1 MQWAAIV
8 FLGII
13 VIVSL
18 VYVNYTQ
25 STEGFKSLPSAKPV
39 VEQPEHSPEPA
50 DSALIPGALPTA
62 PYNGVAITSPNPYGD
77 PALQPTTRT
86 TILNVLED
94 LKGFIAFEAPFLA
107 DQSDPAVQLPLGRA
121 KADFENLENEAAVLQ
136 RNPGINPSM
145 TQEKIAEIYANL
157 KFLQDKA
164 RRLSIAVS
172 PFDADKRLKAG
183 AGASLSEG
191 FEDADAVAPME
202 RASKED
208 ITKFIARAKIEA
220 QNLAA
225 SGTRDPITVARIA
238 AIDKLINDLTD
249 IIAKVARGDL
259 TEESIPVYKKDLEDA
274 FPALGN
280 TGAELPEVV
289 RSTPLPEF
297 VSALMPAS
305 MQQDEASRQ
314 ILAHRLDSISK
325 QLEDGLSW
333 KVKFGVDLKYTSPRD
348 LEREQAKALAAN
360 GGLYSMFGLNGVDP
374 ESGAQLGAPTDDSL
388 DMASGGAGIMPTT
401 LPGPGG
407 QPAEGDARLD
417 DFSADPRDEGRPAK
431 FDWKERAKQIERQI
445 ERRGLKPADFGVMP
459 KDTEVGADF
468 SWRGYTRM
476 ICTRLMAT
484 PDPGL
489 PQTVGCPPMDWQGW
503 RM

>member
-13 VIVSL
+13 VIVFL
-18 VYVNYTQ
+18 VYTNYTGTGQ
-25 STEGFKSLPSAKPV
+25 QTKEGFASLPSAKPV
-39 VEQPEHSPEPA
+39 VAQPEHTPEPA

-62 PYNGVAITSPNPYGD
+62 PYNGIAITSPNPYGD

-86 TILNVLED
+86 AILNVLED
-94 LKGFIAFEAPFLA
+94 LKGFIAFEAPLLS
-107 DQSDPAVQLPLGRA
+107 DQSDPAVQLPLARA

-145 TQEKIAEIYANL
+145 TQEKIAEIYGNL

-164 RRLSIAVS
+164 RRYAIAVR
-172 PFDADKRLKAG
+172 PFDADKRLG
-183 AGASLSEG
+183 AGVVEG
-191 FEDADAVAPME
+191 FADTAAEVQE
-202 RASKED
+202 RASVED
-208 ITKFIARAKIEA
+208 LTKFILRARNES

-238 AIDKLINDLTD
+238 AIDKLMDDLND
-249 IIAKVARGDL
+249 IIVKVQRGDIP
-259 TEESIPVYKKDLEDA
+259 ESAIPVYKKELEVA
-274 FPALGN
+274 FPTLGD
-280 TGAELPEVV
+280 TDAQLPEVV
-289 RSTPLPEF
+289 QSTPLPAF

-305 MQQDEASRQ
+305 VQQDEASRQ

-325 QLEDGLSW
+325 QLEEGLSW

-348 LEREQAKALAAN
+348 LEREQAKAVSEL
-360 GGLYSMFGLNGVDP
+360 GSIYSMFGLNGVDP

-388 DMASGGAGIMPTT
+388 EMAAGGAGIMPAA

-407 QPAEGDARLD
+407 QPAEGDPRLD
-417 DFSADPRDEGRPAK
+417 IFSHDPRDEGRPAT
-431 FDWKERAKQIERQI
+431 FDWKARAKEIERQI
-445 ERRGLKPADFGVMP
+445 ERRGLKPTDFGVMP
-459 KDTEVGADF
+459 KDTAVGPDF

-476 ICTRLMAT
+476 MCTRLMAT

-489 PQTVGCPPMDWQGW
+489 PQTVGCPPLDWQGW